1 MPQLTHLT
9 VRGFKSIR
17 ALEDFEL
24 KPLNVLIGPAGAGK
38 SNFID
43 LFRMLRSMVEKR
55 LQMFVALGNR
65 PKTILHDGANTSR
78 QIEVQLTFGRNAYR
92 FVLVPDGERLVFK
105 EEETRTLGEKET
117 VVHSLGEGHDE
128 SRLEEMAGRK
138 ENGFS
143 DHLWEAVAGWRS
155 YHLND
160 TSGKSGMRGAG
171 EIRDNLEL
179 HSDASNLVPFLR
191 NLNEKYPNH
200 YRQIIAMTQH
210 VAPFLEDLIYREG
223 EEEYVELEWHHAGNS
238 KMTLGPWQL
247 SDGTL
252 RFIGLAT
259 VLLQPDYF
267 APGLM
272 LIDEPELSLH
282 PRAIALVADMLK
294 SASETRQII
303 VTTQSADLV
312 SEMAPENI
320 VVVNR
325 KDGES
330 LFDRP
335 NKEELR
341 VWLEEDEYT
350 LGDLWKM
357 NTFGGCLSR

>member
-9 VRGFKSIR
+9 IRGFKSIR
-17 ALEDFEL
+17 ALEEFEL
-24 KPLNVLIGPAGAGK
+24 RPLNVLIGPAGAGK

-43 LFRMLRSMVEKR
+43 LFRMLRSMAEKR

-65 PKTILHDGANTSR
+65 PKTILHDGVNATR
-78 QIEVQLTFGRNAYR
+78 EIEVQLTFGKNVYR

-105 EEETRTLGEKET
+105 EEEIKTLDEGDT
-117 VVHSLGEGHDE
+117 VAHSLGGGHDE
-128 SRLEEMAGRK
+128 SRLEEIDGQE

-143 DHLWEAVAGWRS
+143 GYLRETIAGWRS

-160 TSGKSGMRGAG
+160 TSGESGMRSAG
-171 EIRDNLEL
+171 ETRDNLEL

-191 NLNEKYPNH
+191 HLNEKYPSH
-200 YRQIIAMTQH
+200 YRQIITMTRH
-210 VAPFLEDLIYREG
+210 VAPFLEDFIYREG
-223 EEEYVELEWHHAGNS
+223 KREYVELEWLHAGNS
-238 KMTLGPWQL
+238 KMTLGPQQL

-259 VLLQPDYF
+259 VLLQPDHF

-312 SEMAPENI
+312 SEMDPEDI

-325 KDGES
+325 EDGES
-330 LFDRP
+330 LFDRL
-335 NKEELR
+335 NREDLQ
-341 VWLEEDEYT
+341 VWLEEDEHT

>member
-1 MPQLTHLT
+1 MSHLIHLT

-17 ALEDFEL
+17 ALEEFEL
-24 KPLNVLIGPAGAGK
+24 RPLNVLIGPAGAGK

-43 LFRMLRSMVEKR
+43 LFQMLRHVAEKR
-55 LQMFVALGNR
+55 LQMFAALGNR
-65 PKTILHDGANTSR
+65 PKTILHDGVNTTR
-78 QIEVQLTFGRNAYR
+78 QIEVQLTFGKNTYR
-92 FVLVPDGERLVFK
+92 FVLVPDGKRFVFK
-105 EEETRTLGEKET
+105 EEEIRTTGEGDT
-117 VVHSLGEGHDE
+117 VAHSLGGGHDE
-128 SRLEEMAGRK
+128 SRIEEIDGR
-138 ENGFS
+138 EDDGFS
-143 DHLWEAVAGWRS
+143 SYLRGAVAGWRS

-179 HSDASNLVPFLR
+179 RSDASNLVPFLR
-191 NLNEKYPNH
+191 HLNEKYPSH
-200 YRQIIAMTQH
+200 YRQIVTMTRH
-210 VAPFLEDLIYREG
+210 VAPFLEDFIYREDT
-223 EEEYVELEWHHAGNS
+223 EEYVELEWLHAGNS
-238 KMTLGPWQL
+238 KMTLGPQQL

-259 VLLQPDYF
+259 ALLQPDHF

-282 PRAIALVADMLK
+282 PRAVALVADMLK

-312 SEMAPENI
+312 SEMDPEDI

-325 KDGES
+325 ADGES
-330 LFDRP
+330 LFDR
-335 NKEELR
+335 LDR
-341 VWLEEDEYT
+341 GDLQVYMEEDEHT